1 MNLNTNPMN
10 QCIFLIGISVQLDLN
25 PNPINQGPAE
35 VCNANSIDAP
45 SNNLPLRESI
55 NVLES
60 SPKKKRARKIK
71 K

>member
-1 MNLNTNPMN
+1 MN
-10 QCIFLIGISVQLDLN
+10 QCIFLIGISVQLGLN

-35 VCNANSIDAP
+35 VCNANSIGAP
-45 SNNLPLRESI
+45 SNNLLLRESI